1 VLLVGLTGGIGS
13 GKSTVAQM
21 LQRHGA
27 VVIDADDLARQ
38 AVEPDSPAM
47 VKILDRFGRSVV
59 ATDGSLDRRAMARV
73 AFADPAARRD
83 LESIVHPEVAR
94 LFASAIEPYRTT
106 DRVVI
111 YAVPLLVE
119 NRLQGA
125 FDVVVTVSAGQ
136 DVRVAR
142 LAAAR
147 GMDAGKALDSIAAH
161 RTDAE
166 REVVADEVLRND
178 GSLDDLARQ
187 VDALWER
194 LVTAHR

>member
-1 VLLVGLTGGIGS
+1 
-13 GKSTVAQM
+13 
-21 LQRHGA
+21 
-27 VVIDADDLARQ
+27 
-38 AVEPDSPAM
+38 
-47 VKILDRFGRSVV
+47 VV
-59 ATDGSLDRRAMARV
+59 APDGSLDRRAMARV

-83 LESIVHPEVAR
+83 LESMVHPEVAR
-94 LFASAIEPYRTT
+94 LFATAIEPYRTT

-136 DVRVAR
+136 DARVAR
-142 LAAAR
+142 LAADR
-147 GMDAGKALDSIAAH
+147 GMDPGQALARIAAQ

-166 REVVADEVLRND
+166 REAVADEVLRND

-194 LVTAHR
+194 LPTAHR